1 MALLDN
7 LGPRPLY
14 EQIDA
19 VHQAIHLRGMYT
31 ISRTALAVANNGY
44 HDIHVIPPAG
54 YEAHLRFLIVT
65 EGKAYLKTYLGTTY
79 TVPGTAIIPFN
90 RATNGDATTLLA
102 YHTPTINVLGTLR
115 GDDMIPGGT
124 GGNASGGNISG
135 EFESVISPLSDV
147 LFRVQNVKGTA
158 GDLNIILNYYL
169 RKSLT

>member
-1 MALLDN
+1 MALLEN

-31 ISRTALAVANNGY
+31 ISRTALGVANNGY

-54 YEAHLRFLIVT
+54 YEAHLRFVIVT
-65 EGKAYLKTYLGTTY
+65 EGKAYLKSYTGTTY
-79 TVPGTAIIPFN
+79 TNAGTAITPFN
-90 RATNGDATTLLA
+90 RATNGDASTLLA
-102 YHTPTINVLGTLR
+102 YHTPTINVLGTPR

-124 GGNASGGNISG
+124 GGNATGGNISG
-135 EFESVISPLSDV
+135 EFESIIAAGTDQ

-158 GDLNIILNYYL
+158 GDINIILNYYL
-169 RKSLT
+169 RKQL

>member
-31 ISRTALAVANNGY
+31 ISRTALNVANLGF
-44 HDIHVIPPAG
+44 HDIHVRPPAG
-54 YEAHLRFLIVT
+54 YEAHLRFVIVT
-65 EGKAYLKTYLGTTY
+65 EGKAYFKTYQGTTY
-79 TVPGTAIIPFN
+79 TADGTAITPFN

-102 YHTPTINVLGTLR
+102 WHTPTINVLGTLR

-124 GGNASGGNISG
+124 GGNATGGNISG
-135 EFESVISPLSDV
+135 ELESIIAPNTDI

-169 RKSLT
+169 RKIMT